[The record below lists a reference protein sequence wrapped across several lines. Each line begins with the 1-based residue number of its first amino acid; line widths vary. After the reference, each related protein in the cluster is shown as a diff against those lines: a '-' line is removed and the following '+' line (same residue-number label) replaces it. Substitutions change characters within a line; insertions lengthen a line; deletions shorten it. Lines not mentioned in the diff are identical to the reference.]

1 MNEDWMSNDLDRQ
14 IVMTHERFAEAM
26 AKRLPAMRV
35 ETKERYFAT
44 LSILVSR
51 LADPEK
57 PLRDV
62 LQETMAEA
70 AAMIF
75 QELGSQ

>member
-1 MNEDWMSNDLDRQ
+1 MSDWISDDLDRQ
-14 IVMTHERFAEAM
+14 ITMTHERFAQAM

-35 ETKERYFAT
+35 ETKERYFAA
-44 LSILVSR
+44 LSILVTR
-51 LADPEK
+51 LDDIDK

-70 AAMIF
+70 ASMIF
-75 QELGSQ
+75 QEIGS

>member
-1 MNEDWMSNDLDRQ
+1 MSDGISDDLDRQ
-14 IVMTHERFAEAM
+14 IAMTHDRFVKAM
-26 AKRLPAMRV
+26 ELRLPAMRV
-35 ETKERYFAT
+35 ETKERYFAA
-44 LSILVSR
+44 LSVLVTR
-51 LADPEK
+51 LADTEM

-75 QELGSQ
+75 QELGR

>member
-1 MNEDWMSNDLDRQ
+1 MNDWISDDLDRQ
-14 IVMTHERFAEAM
+14 ITMTHTRFAQAM
-26 AKRLPAMRV
+26 EKRLPAMRI
-35 ETKERYFAT
+35 ETKERYFAA
-44 LSILVSR
+44 LSILVNR
-51 LADPEK
+51 LADTDK

-75 QELGSQ
+75 QELGSS

>member
-1 MNEDWMSNDLDRQ
+1 MSDAMSNDLDRQ
-14 IVMTHERFAEAM
+14 IAMTHGRFAEAM
-26 AKRLPAMRV
+26 ERRLPAMRL
-35 ETKERYFAT
+35 ETKERYFAA
-44 LSILVSR
+44 LSILVTH

-57 PLRDV
+57 PLKDV

-75 QELGSQ
+75 QELGS